1 MVRFAVVQRSFD
13 GCNVIAM
20 VKIILAA
27 LNGCTSAQCWMIPN
41 VTLGSTLGWTSPFFE
56 WSSLEADCNMSDFST
71 SGGWLVGSQTG
82 LASRLNTLNA
92 TAFLGIDFGTSTTVV
107 SLVFRDETGRKI
119 EVRPLTLS
127 QPSQHGGVV
136 RDEIVNTVLAFRND
150 TLLFGRDAYN
160 LRSRLTEGRN
170 SFSSFKMGLG
180 LDLGPEFAATVL
192 PAGRVPGITIERP
205 ADAAREFFKML
216 TKAVNEELARLGLKG
231 DARFAFSVP
240 AAFQANQRRDL
251 MAAIRGCGIE
261 VNESCL
267 IDEPNAAFLS
277 YVHEVAQAPEGGELL
292 DRAREDKISVLV
304 YDLGAGTCDVS
315 LLDFSISGERVTS
328 RNRAIS
334 KFTALGGDDIDREI
348 ARSILVRQLR
358 QDDGSEV
365 ELSSLDIEEKVL
377 PKLSPAAEKLKV
389 TISKMLADKDVGH
402 LNRARKLPDM
412 VFETQAVPP
421 FKMRGNVMG
430 ISTPSL
436 SLHQFLDILEPFCGE
451 RSGADAKLHLVG
463 PVHDVLDKASIDPDE
478 VDAVLFI
485 GGSAQNPLIRA
496 TVMDAFPP
504 EVREVVPRNLRALV
518 SQGAAIHSLGLNG
531 FGFDFIAPITSEAIS
546 VLTKGGAMETLIPA
560 STPVPSEAPFII
572 QLSIPEGR
580 QKQLDVPIC
589 SGARDRLVGIVT
601 VKPVGESGFKRGDA
615 VTVTGHLSK
624 EKLLDVTVTVA
635 GQTARAEILNP
646 LSNAATSPGELAMLK
661 ERQKFNESMLRN
673 NGRPSADVVRAYS
686 KAAANAGKHE
696 LAADLLV
703 SLERITPGSD
713 HATNVCYHY
722 SMAGRD
728 KASHEWAGIAYRR
741 RPTALNAHNL
751 ACGERDK
758 GARER
763 YLRQALEHDP
773 KYTSSAEMLADMIEG
788 RNPEEAKKLR
798 NMIFTELEGEL
809 RSSTTSLKELRQLRE
824 AAQQIGKSS
833 VAEMARSEIE
843 RREHAMAE
851 RDAVFREEN
860 LAQGR
865 DRLIGPGRLL

>member
-1 MVRFAVVQRSFD
+1 
-13 GCNVIAM
+13 
-20 VKIILAA
+20 
-27 LNGCTSAQCWMIPN
+27 
-41 VTLGSTLGWTSPFFE
+41 
-56 WSSLEADCNMSDFST
+56 MSDFST
-71 SGGWLVGSQTG
+71 SGDGGWLVGPQAD
-82 LASRLNTLNA
+82 LANRRDKLSS
-92 TAFLGIDFGTSTTVV
+92 TAFLGVDFGTSTTVV
-107 SLVFRDETGRKI
+107 SLVFWDETGRRI

-127 QPSQHGGVV
+127 QPNQHGGVV
-136 RDEIVNTVLAFRND
+136 RDEIINSVLAFRND

-216 TKAVNEELARLGLKG
+216 TKSVNEELAHLGLNGHK
-231 DARFAFSVP
+231 RFAFSVP

-261 VNESCL
+261 VSESCL

-277 YVHEVAQAPEGGELL
+277 YVHEVARTPEGGELL
-292 DRAREDKISVLV
+292 ARAREHKISVLV

-348 ARSILVRQLR
+348 ARRVLVRQLR

-377 PKLSPAAEKLKV
+377 PKLAPAAEKLKV

-402 LNRARKLPDM
+402 LDKARKLPDIA
-412 VFETQAVPP
+412 FQTQAVPP
-421 FKMRGNVMG
+421 FKMRGDVMG
-430 ISTPSL
+430 IGTPSL
-436 SLHQFLDILEPFCGE
+436 SLHQFLDILGPFCGE
-451 RSGADAKLHLVG
+451 RSGADAKLHLAG
-463 PVHDVLDKASIDPDE
+463 PVHDVLDKVSIDPDE

-496 TVMDAFPP
+496 AVMAAFPP
-504 EVREVVPRNLRALV
+504 EVREVVPRNLRSLV

-546 VLTKGGAMETLIPA
+546 VLTKGGGMETLIPA
-560 STPVPSEAPFII
+560 STPVPSEAPFVI
-572 QLSIPEGR
+572 QLSIPEGG

-601 VKPVGESGFKRGDA
+601 VKPIGPSGFKRGDV
-615 VTVTGHLSK
+615 VTVTGQLSK

-635 GQTARAEILNP
+635 EQTARAEILNP
-646 LSNAATSPGELAMLK
+646 LSNAATSPSELAMLK
-661 ERQKFNESMLRN
+661 VRQKFNESMLRN
-673 NGRPSADVVRAYS
+673 NGRPSADVVKAYS
-686 KAAANAGKHE
+686 KAAADAGEHE

-713 HATNVCYHY
+713 HATSICYHY

-728 KASHEWAGIAYRR
+728 KASHDWAGIAYER
-741 RPTALNAHNL
+741 RPTALNAYNL

-758 GARER
+758 GVREK
-763 YLRQALEHDP
+763 YLKQALEHDP
-773 KYTSSAEMLADMIEG
+773 EYTSAAAMLAGMVEG
-788 RNPEEAKKLR
+788 RKPDEAKKLR
-798 NMIFTELEGEL
+798 QMIVRVLEGEL
-809 RSSTTSLKELRQLRE
+809 RSSDTSMQELRQLRD
-824 AAQQIGKSS
+824 AARQIGKSS
-833 VAEMARSEIE
+833 VDEKAKSEIE
-843 RREHAMAE
+843 RRVHALAE
-851 RDAVFREEN
+851 RDAILREEN

-865 DRLIGPGRLL
+865 DRSIGQARSI

>member
-1 MVRFAVVQRSFD
+1 
-13 GCNVIAM
+13 
-20 VKIILAA
+20 
-27 LNGCTSAQCWMIPN
+27 
-41 VTLGSTLGWTSPFFE
+41 
-56 WSSLEADCNMSDFST
+56 MSDFST

-82 LASRLNTLNA
+82 LAKRLNTLNS
-92 TAFLGIDFGTSTTVV
+92 TAFIGIDFGTSTTVV
-107 SLVFRDETGRKI
+107 SLVFMDETGRRI

-216 TKAVNEELARLGLKG
+216 MKAVNEELARLGLKE

-261 VNESCL
+261 VNENCL

-277 YVHEVAQAPEGGELL
+277 YIHEVARAPEGGELL
-292 DRAREDKISVLV
+292 ARAREHKISVLV

-348 ARSILVRQLR
+348 ARRILVRQLR
-358 QDDGSEV
+358 RDDASEV
-365 ELSSLDIEEKVL
+365 ELSSLDIEEKIL
-377 PKLSPAAEKLKV
+377 PKLAPAAEKLKV
-389 TISKMLADKDVGH
+389 TISKMMADKDVGH
-402 LNRARKLPDM
+402 LDRARGLPDM
-412 VFETQAVPP
+412 VFETQAVSP
-421 FKMRGNVMG
+421 FKIRGNV
-430 ISTPSL
+430 ISISKPSL

-451 RSGADAKLHLVG
+451 RSGVNDKLHLVG
-463 PVHDVLDKASIDPDE
+463 PVLDVLDKVSIDPDE

-496 TVMDAFPP
+496 AVMDAFPP

-518 SQGAAIHSLGLNG
+518 SLGAAIHSLGLNG

-546 VLTKGGAMETLIPA
+546 VLTKGGTIETLIPA
-560 STPVPSEAPFII
+560 STRVPSEAPFII
-572 QLSIPEGR
+572 QLAIPEGGQR
-580 QKQLDVPIC
+580 QLDVPIC

-601 VKPVGESGFKRGDA
+601 VNPVGQSGFKQGDP

-646 LSNAATSPGELAMLK
+646 LSNAAASPSELAMLK

-673 NGRPSADVVRAYS
+673 NGRPSADVVKAYS
-686 KAAANAGKHE
+686 KAAADAGEHE

-713 HATNVCYHY
+713 HATNICYHY
-722 SMAGRD
+722 SLAGRD
-728 KASHEWAGIAYRR
+728 KASHEWAGIAYKR

-758 GARER
+758 GAREK

-773 KYTSSAEMLADMIEG
+773 EYTSAAAMLASMVEG
-788 RNPEEAKKLR
+788 RDPDEAKKLR
-798 NMIFTELEGEL
+798 QMVVRMLEDGL
-809 RSSTTSLKELRQLRE
+809 RSSDTSLQELRRLRE
-824 AAQQIGKSS
+824 AARQLGKSS
-833 VAEMARSEIE
+833 VAEKAKSEIK
-843 RREHAMAE
+843 RREYALAE
-851 RDAVFREEN
+851 RDTVFREEN
-860 LAQGR
+860 LAEGR
-865 DRLIGPGRLL
+865 EKMIGRERPI